1 MLSIKNLFDSEA
13 SARIAN
19 ESILKS
25 LIKELMKDDNS
36 KESKQFIYDE
46 ICKVIL
52 VMDSWEDS
60 NSHYWFKIGKYCG
73 VPFGIGAGLGAFAI
87 GGVIG
92 KIIVSK
98 IES

>member
-13 SARIAN
+13 SARLTN
-19 ESILKS
+19 EGVLKN

-36 KESKQFIYDE
+36 KESKQFIYEE
-46 ICKVIL
+46 ICKMI
-52 VMDSWEDS
+52 MAEDSWEDS
-60 NSHYWFKIGKYCG
+60 NSHYWFKMGKYCG
-73 VPFGIGAGLGAFAI
+73 VPIGMAAAGGAYAI
-87 GGVIG
+87 GVIIG